1 MLVNRVHKQYA
12 CRICGNAIGI
22 KVCRCKAAYYCS
34 KNCQKI
40 DWKSH
45 KSDCYQLVDHPKCSK
60 QIAHNSSITT
70 VECIASDSLQL
81 EQSQSTQQISIS
93 TALSHRADPR
103 ERRQYDPTLMQY
115 QQHQPLADTNTTT
128 PSAIDDFEENL
139 LNSLMYGVDD
149 STEEEILK
157 NLNLTAD
164 ELLAACN
171 LDTETSSLNQQNTT
185 GDRLFNEKI
194 VEEIQR
200 RSSFEYKPEYKETR
214 DKLEKELSQF
224 REIDLHEAQNQ
235 LSDEEAPSD
244 IMISAQNPKYINHA
258 KLDDHLLYK

>member
-12 CRICGNAIGI
+12 CRICGNAIGL
-22 KVCRCKAAYYCS
+22 KVCRCRAAYYCS

-45 KSDCYQLVDHPKCSK
+45 KSDCYQLVDHPKSCK
-60 QIAHNSSITT
+60 QSAHNSSITP
-70 VECIASDSLQL
+70 VDYSASDSLHQ
-81 EQSQSTQQISIS
+81 EQSKQQISIS
-93 TALSHRADPR
+93 NALSHQQENSRA
-103 ERRQYDPTLMQY
+103 RRQYDPTPMQY
-115 QQHQPLADTNTTT
+115 QQQQESLAETNTTP

-139 LNSLMYGVDD
+139 LNSLMYGVDE

-157 NLNLTAD
+157 NLNITAD

-171 LDTETSSLNQQNTT
+171 LDTESSSSNEQNTT
-185 GDRLFNEKI
+185 DDQLFDEKT

-200 RSSFEYKPEYKETR
+200 RTSFEYKPEYKETR
-214 DKLEKELSQF
+214 DKLEKELSDF
-224 REIDLHEAQNQ
+224 REINLYEAQQQ
-235 LSDEEAPSD
+235 LSDEEAPSN
-244 IMISAQNPKYINHA
+244 IMISAQNPKYLNHA